1 MDIRNIYEQDLPACA
16 ELFAQ
21 VFSQEPWNE
30 PWSQEAAFKRLSHF
44 YQSRGFA
51 GVLLQDQNLIGF
63 AFGNVE
69 PFYFGD
75 LFYLREMCVDPAMQN
90 SGNGQLLMSSLQEML
105 QQQGVKGIYL
115 TTEQQIT
122 AAQFYQKQGFQP
134 SESMRFYSKR
144 IGQKP

>member
-1 MDIRNIYEQDLPACA
+1 MDIRNICEQDLPSCA

-21 VFSQEPWNE
+21 VFSQAPWNE
-30 PWSQEAAFKRLSHF
+30 PWKQDAALKRLTHF
-44 YQSRGFA
+44 YQSKGFI
-51 GVLLQDQNLIGF
+51 GVLLWDQKLIGF
-63 AFGNVE
+63 ALGNIE

-75 LFYLREMCVDPAMQN
+75 LFYLREMCIDPTVQNTGYGKHLMQA
-90 SGNGQLLMSSLQEML
+90 LQERL
-105 QQQGVKGIYL
+105 QQQDVKGIYL

-144 IGQKP
+144 MEPAV

>member
-1 MDIRNIYEQDLPACA
+1 MDIRSISEQDLPTCA

-21 VFSQEPWNE
+21 VFSQTPWNE

-44 YQSRGFA
+44 YQSKGFT
-51 GVLLQDQNLIGF
+51 GVLLQDQSLVGF
-63 AFGNVE
+63 ALGNIE

-75 LFYLREMCVDPAMQN
+75 LFYLREMCVDSATQN
-90 SGNGQLLMSSLQEML
+90 SGNGQLLMGALHEML

-115 TTEQQIT
+115 TTEKQIV
-122 AAQFYQKQGFQP
+122 AAKFYQKQGFKP